1 MFRRRGE
8 AMYET
13 TAIIRTSAL
22 AIILGVLSGL
32 AVAQQ
37 RSREDNIW
45 GGKAHQP
52 TESQVVQQERSA
64 GIAPPPQEQTR
75 TNDEVED
82 LYRNLMQGEPRG

>member
-1 MFRRRGE
+1 
-8 AMYET
+8 MYEI
-13 TAIIRTSAL
+13 TAIIRTTAL

-37 RSREDNIW
+37 PAREDNIW

-52 TESQVVQQERSA
+52 TESQVVQQEESA
-64 GIAPPPQEQTR
+64 GIGLPAQQQTR
-75 TNDEVED
+75 QNDEVED